1 MCCGCQSSVVEG
13 LAQQHALIG
22 LVHTTDFIS
31 GYDSKIYFFIK
42 VSFFSSILKISAPI
56 NKTENSPINT

>member
-31 GYDSKIYFFIK
+31 GYDLTDIWIFDKIMKKRRVI
-42 VSFFSSILKISAPI
+42 
-56 NKTENSPINT
+56 

>member
-31 GYDSKIYFFIK
+31 GYDLSQKSLTF
-42 VSFFSSILKISAPI
+42 VSSFVSV
-56 NKTENSPINT
+56 NK

>member
-31 GYDSKIYFFIK
+31 GYD
-42 VSFFSSILKISAPI
+42 I
-56 NKTENSPINT
+56 NKKYYKIKRLL

>member
-22 LVHTTDFIS
+22 LAIPL
-31 GYDSKIYFFIK
+31 
-42 VSFFSSILKISAPI
+42 ILSVVMI
-56 NKTENSPINT
+56 

>member
-31 GYDSKIYFFIK
+31 GYDFKKMSQ
-42 VSFFSSILKISAPI
+42 
-56 NKTENSPINT
+56 

>member
-31 GYDSKIYFFIK
+31 GYDYIYDIIRRK
-42 VSFFSSILKISAPI
+42 
-56 NKTENSPINT
+56 EGYGYG

>member
-31 GYDSKIYFFIK
+31 GYDLIMRVSKYHC
-42 VSFFSSILKISAPI
+42 FSSSVK
-56 NKTENSPINT
+56 

>member
-31 GYDSKIYFFIK
+31 GYDLYKPLNYRYK
-42 VSFFSSILKISAPI
+42 
-56 NKTENSPINT
+56 N